1 MCSGLSF
8 LHIKFSVFLRDI
20 INSTSTTGRYKSR
33 QLMRMNKFMKTAHL
47 ALPAHLA
54 ASLSALSSFSRA
66 QGMGLKGDE
75 DWELKIENNDNNIL

>member
-1 MCSGLSF
+1 
-8 LHIKFSVFLRDI
+8 
-20 INSTSTTGRYKSR
+20 
-33 QLMRMNKFMKTAHL
+33 MKTAHL

-75 DWELKIENNDNNIL
+75 DWELKIETTTTTYYNKQYLKSASDKFELE

>member
-8 LHIKFSVFLRDI
+8 LHIKFSVFFAGHYKFHFN
-20 INSTSTTGRYKSR
+20 NSGRYKSR

-66 QGMGLKGDE
+66 QGMGLKGVE
-75 DWELKIENNDNNIL
+75 DWELKIENNNNNI